1 AGAALHRPCRRHQQG
16 RAVQAGIPEDQPE
29 QPHPRHRRSRYRN
42 EPDGVGRAHDLSR
55 RQDRK
60 AFAEGGRAALSRAG
74 MVDVADG
81 RTRSHVRSGPPLR
94 EIQQGQGALCRGA
107 LLHGV
112 ARVLRRARPPARG
125 SRLRRRRIFHRR
137 HRHLALGLALRM
149 ADGRPQPLS
158 QREAVVHHH
167 RQAAGGAEGLQGA
180 QGRRR
185 SSDPDMTVL
194 RPLALCVAALVLG
207 SAQSAT
213 AQETIDRPVTIYVA
227 GTAGGGIDL
236 YARLFGRN
244 FGRHVAGKP
253 NVTVQVMPG
262 AGGIRAANF
271 LAEQAPRDGT
281 AIATLASGPILEP
294 LIGARSPGY
303 DMSSFT
309 WLGAMNKDFGLCIA
323 AATTPFKTIDDVRR
337 QQMVVAGT
345 GAGSET
351 DTWPIVLNDVLG
363 TKFKLV
369 TGYLGSQETI
379 LAIERGE
386 AHGRCVFSLSALKIA
401 KPDWLPGKKINV
413 LVLTALAP
421 HPDFPG
427 VPAVVQL
434 AARAED
440 RQLRPE
446 VQIERNVNIFS
457 SL

>member
-1 AGAALHRPCRRHQQG
+1 
-16 RAVQAGIPEDQPE
+16 
-29 QPHPRHRRSRYRN
+29 
-42 EPDGVGRAHDLSR
+42 
-55 RQDRK
+55 
-60 AFAEGGRAALSRAG
+60 
-74 MVDVADG
+74 M
-81 RTRSHVRSGPPLR
+81 T
-94 EIQQGQGALCRGA
+94 
-107 LLHGV
+107 
-112 ARVLRRARPPARG
+112 
-125 SRLRRRRIFHRR
+125 
-137 HRHLALGLALRM
+137 ALR
-149 ADGRPQPLS
+149 L
-158 QREAVVHHH
+158 
-167 RQAAGGAEGLQGA
+167 
-180 QGRRR
+180 
-185 SSDPDMTVL
+185 
-194 RPLALCVAALVLG
+194 LALCVAALMVVG
-207 SAQSAT
+207 ATQAAT

-236 YARLFGRN
+236 YARLFARH

-281 AIATLASGPILEP
+281 AIATFASGPILEP
-294 LIGARSPGY
+294 LIGARNPGY

-323 AATTPFKTIDDVRR
+323 SATTPFKTIDDVKR

-401 KPDWLPGKKINV
+401 KPDWLRDKKINV

-421 HPDFPG
+421 SADFPG
-427 VPAVVQL
+427 VPAVVDLVSKPQ
-434 AARAED
+434 D
-440 RQLRPE
+440 RQLLELMVGPGAMARSFAAPPALPAGKATLLRRAFDATLQDPEFRAEAARMQADLAPTTGEE
-446 VQIERNVNIFS
+446 VQALVARIYATPRPVIERVKK
-457 SL
+457 LLAP